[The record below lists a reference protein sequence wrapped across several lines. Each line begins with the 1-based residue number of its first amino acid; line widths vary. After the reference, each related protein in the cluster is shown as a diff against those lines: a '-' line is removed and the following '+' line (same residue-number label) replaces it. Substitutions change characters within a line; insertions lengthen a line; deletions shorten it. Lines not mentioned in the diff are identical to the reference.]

1 MKTILVDGH
10 LGKDAEL
17 RITSNGK
24 KCVSFTFANNSRVK
38 NVDKTTWYDVSCFVQ
53 NTVENQLEYLKK
65 GKYIFITGRYD
76 TKAYVAK
83 DGTMKVSESIIAD
96 RIDFITTG
104 QKYENNNTQ
113 RNTEEEEEATTGYM
127 PSSQPVEETTASAV
141 AYATSASMASPTDE
155 GDEELP
161 F

>member
-113 RNTEEEEEATTGYM
+113 RNTEEEEATTGYM